1 MKKSTLSTSI
11 AEAPRA
17 AKVKPPLVARELAA
31 ECSTNLYMISEAV
44 FQVESVFS
52 EVERGSKN
60 WTSQLE
66 DASSALDTIVGQ
78 AKVVQREIQQVLN
91 HR

>member
-1 MKKSTLSTSI
+1 MKKSPSSTSI
-11 AEAPRA
+11 AEVPRA

-44 FQVESVFS
+44 LQVQSVFS

-78 AKVVQREIQQVLN
+78 AKVVQREIQKVLN
-91 HR
+91 YK